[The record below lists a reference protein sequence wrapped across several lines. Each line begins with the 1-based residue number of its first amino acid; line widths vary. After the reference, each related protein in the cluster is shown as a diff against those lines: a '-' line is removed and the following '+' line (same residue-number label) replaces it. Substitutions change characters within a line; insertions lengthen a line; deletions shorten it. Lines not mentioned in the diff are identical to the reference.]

1 MEAKEDLKPFPVQLF
16 TFCIT
21 LMLDIL
27 LFTEQSS
34 KNLSC
39 SFREAGSAVILHC
52 MHNEE
57 ILHVFLFS
65 TSNHMFNRAIWDKL
79 PECIPKIFKNHES
92 DLTQTSPEP
101 NMWLLV
107 NHTKPRNT
115 SYWNYYL
122 LTVGNYKSA
131 SGQLKNSRQLQN
143 NSLNGAMS
151 ITRFFFLSNAF
162 FQLNLSVA

>member
-1 MEAKEDLKPFPVQLF
+1 MEAKEDLKPFPAQLF

-27 LFTEQSS
+27 LLLNTTVT
-34 KNLSC
+34 
-39 SFREAGSAVILHC
+39 VILHC
-52 MHNEE
+52 MHNEQ

-79 PECIPKIFKNHES
+79 PECISKIFKNHEG

-151 ITRFFFLSNAF
+151 ITRFFF
-162 FQLNLSVA
+162 